1 MEGNITFAKL
11 TRVADRKHVRPF
23 ILTQLYSSAFAII
36 NATSNLTYFIVFA
49 QIVSTFHKI
58 ALVSLSDVELLSHI
72 EVFNVVQSFLNYMNP
87 DELLRQKDSAIA
99 LALVCVGLFVCLLT
113 LGCLLLPKRT
123 KPLIKRIVYQ
133 IGALLFVIGL
143 PLLGPPIYMTFI
155 SQLDCWNRSY
165 HDECWT
171 PIHLANFIMS
181 AIGTLTLL
189 ALTAFYVLFFY
200 VDNFILSWP
209 FNGSAK
215 LWLILN
221 EVEKLILILIYIID
235 PKKVFHIQFLVVML
249 VLFVVKMYME
259 FNSHP
264 FYERR
269 IVKSVLFLEAF
280 FTGRIIISLSIRF
293 SYKSAE
299 NWTFLAIFMMAI
311 VFGSISYVIRIEY
324 ERLRDI
330 SPLSPVKNEGT
341 LIDILIRLIILFR
354 HQNSDHSIRQ
364 KLINYFSTHVD
375 ICQRQSSC
383 SCRKVL
389 DILIENN
396 PSEHRECRQSFFTF
410 LTEVISEYQR
420 VTPKTANLH
429 LIKLFIEFV
438 ELGKILP
445 VAFQMK
451 FIQSQKLSW
460 NGLFNIFILE

>member
-171 PIHLANFIMS
+171 PIHLANF
-181 AIGTLTLL
+181 
-189 ALTAFYVLFFY
+189 
-200 VDNFILSWP
+200 
-209 FNGSAK
+209 
-215 LWLILN
+215 LILN